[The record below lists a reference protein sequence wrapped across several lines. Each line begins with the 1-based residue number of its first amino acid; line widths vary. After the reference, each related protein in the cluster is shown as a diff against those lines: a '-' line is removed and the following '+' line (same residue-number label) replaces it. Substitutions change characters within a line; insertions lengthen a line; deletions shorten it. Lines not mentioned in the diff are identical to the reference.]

1 MAETP
6 RPTLSVSDLFA
17 EREAHNRR
25 EKEAEGQLK
34 RKSQE
39 ELAAFKQ
46 RLETFQLTDQH
57 IETVIGRIKRAF
69 EQGAT
74 ELMLTSFPSSFC
86 TDDGRAIT
94 NVGVPP
100 INKPDEEDPKQSH
113 EPPWLATACRC
124 SSDLRL
130 LEKPPRAGWLQ
141 FQRPHHQ
148 LPKRQARRCRPLL
161 FLAQQCRRN
170 RSLADSLRDDFA
182 SRYVSD
188 SRVVVRPSIA
198 AKRT

>member
-113 EPPWLATACRC
+113 EPPWLATLPAGARPIYDYWK
-124 SSDLRL
+124 SH
-130 LEKPPRAGWLQ
+130 LEPGGFSFSARIINYPSGKPGDVG
-141 FQRPHHQ
+141 
-148 LPKRQARRCRPLL
+148 L
-161 FLAQQCRRN
+161 FFSWPN
-170 RSLADSLRDDFA
+170 N
-182 SRYVSD
+182 
-188 SRVVVRPSIA
+188 A
-198 AKRT
+198 AETEA